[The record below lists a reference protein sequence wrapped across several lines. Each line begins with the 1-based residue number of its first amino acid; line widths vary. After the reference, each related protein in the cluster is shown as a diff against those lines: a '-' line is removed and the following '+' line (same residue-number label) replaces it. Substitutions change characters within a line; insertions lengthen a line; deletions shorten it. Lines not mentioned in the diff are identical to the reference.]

1 MNKSFVKGFICGVI
15 ATILMIL
22 FIKMM
27 ATAVA
32 KTADYETRKSESYAS
47 EMEAERSKNEGLL
60 R

>member
-15 ATILMIL
+15 ATILMML

-27 ATAVA
+27 VYAVA
-32 KTADYETRKSESYAS
+32 KTAEYETRKNESYAS